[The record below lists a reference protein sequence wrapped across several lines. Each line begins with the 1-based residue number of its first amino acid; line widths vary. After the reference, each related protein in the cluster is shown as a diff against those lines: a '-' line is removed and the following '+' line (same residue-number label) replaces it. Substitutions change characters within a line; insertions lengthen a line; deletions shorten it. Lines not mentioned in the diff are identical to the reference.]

1 MSREKTS
8 LSLPLPVCLSLEE
21 RKLSERRGRE
31 EGAAGKEKRKE
42 KGNRKKRNSGYQA
55 RETAGLP

>member
-21 RKLSERRGRE
+21 RKLSERRGRVE
-31 EGAAGKEKRKE
+31 RAGGKEKKKE
-42 KGNRKKRNSGYQA
+42 KGNRKKRNSG
-55 RETAGLP
+55 